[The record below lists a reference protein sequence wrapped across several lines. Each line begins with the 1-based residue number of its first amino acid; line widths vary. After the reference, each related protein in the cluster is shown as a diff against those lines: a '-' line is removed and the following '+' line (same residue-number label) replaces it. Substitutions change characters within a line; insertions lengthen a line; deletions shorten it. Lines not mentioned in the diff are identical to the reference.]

1 MVQCCASVYEFVRE
15 FFFFFCFQLVLDVFF
30 FIEVS
35 LSLGAIGYVFFFLGF
50 VDRGGV
56 IIGREYKLN
65 GLVER
70 GQRCSTLYM
79 FTLACTSC

>member
-1 MVQCCASVYEFVRE
+1 MY
-15 FFFFFCFQLVLDVFF
+15 FFLLKNDFPGELLVMYSF
-30 FIEVS
+30 
-35 LSLGAIGYVFFFLGF
+35 SLGSWIGG
-50 VDRGGV
+50 RV